1 MDIIAFTNA
10 TLLTTIC
17 DKNNIVF
24 SSQNEIK
31 IRSKASNV
39 EVNEA

>member
-17 DKNNIVF
+17 DENNIVF
-24 SSQNEIK
+24 SFLNEIK
-31 IRSKASNV
+31 IGLKASNV
-39 EVNEA
+39 EVNET